1 MEADIWGALLELAES
16 GVVVR
21 LWSRPDIFAN
31 SQRWRVDLMAS
42 PGDPGIVIEAGS
54 RSELLRKLEVIIS
67 QWRIKGKSAAPI
79 WHDRGRLEIP
89 GVEVQS

>member
-1 MEADIWGALLELAES
+1 MRTDIWGALLELAEG
-16 GVVVR
+16 GVIFR
-21 LWSRPDIFAN
+21 LWCRADIFAN
-31 SQRWRVDLMAS
+31 LQEWRVDLMAS

-54 RSELLRKLEVIIS
+54 RSELLRKLEVVIS